1 MNLQIKSE
9 RGLETAKDF
18 LKFIEAHKRA
28 SDIAKES
35 DTDLFVLVTK
45 QNELINTLTET
56 VKSKHIELVRIRSEK
71 DRMKKQIDDLERE
84 VRVSRDLLSITRS
97 IDDAK

>member
-1 MNLQIKSE
+1 MNLQIKNE
-9 RGLETAKDF
+9 RQLETAKDF
-18 LKFIEAHKRA
+18 LKFIEAHNRA
-28 SDIAKES
+28 SENI
-35 DTDLFVLVTK
+35 DTDLYAVVAK

-71 DRMKKQIDDLERE
+71 DRLKKQIDELERE
-84 VRVSRDLLSITRS
+84 VRVSRDLLSIART